1 MHEAAKKSDGP
12 YFIFVGMLIYLKG
25 IHHLIRAFKEAALRY
40 PTARLVIAGQGRE
53 EEKLKA
59 LARELNL
66 QQQVIFAGHLEQ
78 SVLAAYIKASRALI
92 LPSLTEG
99 LGRVAIEAQ
108 FLGKPVIASRI
119 GGIPE
124 IVTDGETGLLV
135 EPGDSSSLAKAMVRL
150 LDDAALAE
158 RMGAAGRIAVRDT
171 FSYQDYYRAY
181 HAMVR
186 KVCHE

>member
-1 MHEAAKKSDGP
+1 
-12 YFIFVGMLIYLKG
+12 MLIYLKG
-25 IHHLIRAFKEAALRY
+25 IHHLIRAFKEAALRH

-108 FLGKPVIASRI
+108 FLGKPVIASRV

-124 IVTDGETGLLV
+124 IIADGETGLLV
-135 EPGDSSSLAKAMVRL
+135 EPGDERSLAEAMARL

-158 RMGAAGRIAVRDT
+158 RMGAAGRVAVRDK